1 MTNEPWIFV
10 RDKDE
15 PYRLGDQRAFIWC
28 RDTLLRNDWDH
39 TTEGYWFKHE
49 QDAII
54 FSLKWS

>member
-10 RDKDE
+10 RHDM
-15 PYRLGDQRAFIWC
+15 PGISHNWTAFLWC

-39 TTEGYWFKHE
+39 TTEGYWFRHE

-54 FSLKWS
+54 FSLRWL